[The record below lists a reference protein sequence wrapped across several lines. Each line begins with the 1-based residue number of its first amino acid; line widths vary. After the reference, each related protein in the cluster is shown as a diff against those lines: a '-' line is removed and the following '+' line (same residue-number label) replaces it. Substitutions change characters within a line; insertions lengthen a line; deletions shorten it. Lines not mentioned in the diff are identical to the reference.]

1 MKYLIP
7 LLSLMLLIS
16 SPAFGGAGLFDSYTV
31 VNSTFYDL
39 SGDSINADFSG
50 TNLGDFDT
58 SESLTIGGQ
67 LKSYKNGST
76 DVTGANISYAIY
88 QDGESAVFS
97 EISYSWEA
105 NLTNPGDQQWG
116 TSASSS
122 VALSTLSLG
131 NYQLSVYAS
140 IFTNGSDASPQIFDN
155 AGGANYTA
163 SFTVVPEPSNFAL
176 VGSFLALSLVAIRR
190 KVRA

>member
-1 MKYLIP
+1 MKYLLP
-7 LLSLMLLIS
+7 LLSLSLFINS
-16 SPAFGGAGLFDSYTV
+16 SAFGGAGFFDSYTI

-39 SGDSINADFSG
+39 SADSINADFSG
-50 TNLGDFDT
+50 TNIGNFDT
-58 SESLTIGGQ
+58 SDSLTIGGQ

-88 QDGESAVFS
+88 QDGESATFS
-97 EISYSWEA
+97 DISYSWEG
-105 NLTNPGDQQWG
+105 NLSNPGDQQWG

-122 VALSTLSLG
+122 VSLSTLSSG

-140 IFTNGSDASPQIFDN
+140 VFTNGSDASPQIFDN

-163 SFTVVPEPSNFAL
+163 SFTIVPEPSNFAL
-176 VGSFLALSLVAIRR
+176 IGSLFAIGLVAIRR
-190 KVRA
+190 KVRN